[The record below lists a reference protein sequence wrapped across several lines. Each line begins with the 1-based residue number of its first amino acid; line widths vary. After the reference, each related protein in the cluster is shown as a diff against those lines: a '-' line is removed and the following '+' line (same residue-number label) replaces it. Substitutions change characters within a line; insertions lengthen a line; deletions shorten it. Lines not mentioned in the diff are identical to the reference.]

1 MSSLQRPLALV
12 AVALAACLSLS
23 PSMSAISPEAAAIQL
38 QMAQLLF
45 SDGRYGEAFD
55 TFEALKASDDP
66 KIRRESLRGS
76 VQTAL
81 RLGDF
86 SHAFADVQVLMRN
99 AGHDADAVTLYGD
112 SLWAIGQFE
121 EAEKQ
126 YQLGLGLVP
135 LRNSV
140 RLRSL
145 PVHIVGEL
153 RRTRTG
159 TFAPSGITHPAN
171 GADLNFQ
178 VVGRANSALG
188 SYNSTTCARIPCEVF
203 HVA

>member
-1 MSSLQRPLALV
+1 MSSLQRPLTLV
-12 AVALAACLSLS
+12 AVVVAACLSLS
-23 PSMSAISPEAAAIQL
+23 PSMSAISPEAAAVQL

-55 TFEALKASDDP
+55 SFEALKASEDP

-99 AGHDADAVTLYGD
+99 AGHDADALTLYGD

-121 EAEKQ
+121 ESEKQ
-126 YQLGLGLVP
+126 YQLALELAPGHPRALHGTARQQP
-135 LRNSV
+135 TTKAEQSWRYLRISPKHKY
-140 RLRSL
+140 L
-145 PVHIVGEL
+145 I
-153 RRTRTG
+153 
-159 TFAPSGITHPAN
+159 
-171 GADLNFQ
+171 
-178 VVGRANSALG
+178 
-188 SYNSTTCARIPCEVF
+188 ST
-203 HVA
+203 